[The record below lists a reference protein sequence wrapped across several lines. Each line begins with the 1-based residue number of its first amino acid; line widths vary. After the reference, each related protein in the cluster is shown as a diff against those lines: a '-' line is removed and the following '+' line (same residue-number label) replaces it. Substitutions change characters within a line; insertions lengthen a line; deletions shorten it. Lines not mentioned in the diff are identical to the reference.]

1 MEDMAPGSY
10 AAVGMQPPPQP
21 KEPPPRPAQR
31 GAPLGQPQQQY
42 EPPDAMYY
50 EARAEGSQVMPWGD
64 TLSRATGG
72 RAPQVLPSQ
81 AHLGDGL
88 FGGGGAERKTYEP
101 RARGHEAASGYR
113 PQSAPSGRDGSEL
126 RGAFAEPPPGY
137 REAARRLIT
146 QREIGARSGEIEE
159 LDYHHEGPRRRRPV
173 SASVRGRP
181 VSAL

>member
-1 MEDMAPGSY
+1 M
-10 AAVGMQPPPQP
+10 
-21 KEPPPRPAQR
+21 
-31 GAPLGQPQQQY
+31 
-42 EPPDAMYY
+42 
-50 EARAEGSQVMPWGD
+50 
-64 TLSRATGG
+64 
-72 RAPQVLPSQ
+72 LPSQ
-81 AHLGDGL
+81 THLGEGL

-146 QREIGARSGEIEE
+146 QREIGARSGEIGARSGEIEE

>member
-1 MEDMAPGSY
+1 
-10 AAVGMQPPPQP
+10 
-21 KEPPPRPAQR
+21 
-31 GAPLGQPQQQY
+31 
-42 EPPDAMYY
+42 
-50 EARAEGSQVMPWGD
+50 
-64 TLSRATGG
+64 
-72 RAPQVLPSQ
+72 VLPSQ
-81 AHLGDGL
+81 SHLGEGL